1 MKRFQLSDRAKWILG
16 ILNKI
21 CLFGLAMLF
30 FNLVSIYMSQEQSGQ
45 TPVMDYEGSVRG
57 DYLEATEFADSIE
70 DALVHG
76 ITYMNAYQCKIT
88 EEIYRMRNKDLLVV
102 YYRAVNG
109 NEESFVYAN
118 FRVLEK
124 ADGTEQYGFVSSSVE
139 VRSEP
144 YDSLEEMQES
154 YEKRDVR
161 SILGSKMHGAKYEFI
176 NMIDENQDLD
186 KVNDYFIG
194 YVDICEEHFAD
205 NEDVYTLRFDGKVPD
220 DIVEYE
226 CFGKK
231 YYFLYFEDVNSTGN
245 VETER
250 FTFDTTTQLQNESN
264 QTVSD
269 ASDKNMDKKDLDTGQ
284 SVEPLSSE
292 EQIKVFAKEV
302 ALWSKSSDQTIWF
315 TIADMNLDK
324 QLEIITDS
332 IQGSGRFAYNTYH
345 VVGADGSLEALEQ
358 EHRFGLYLSTYY
370 PEEDGVITVPVYH
383 DTITNRYYSIQGT
396 GSKGA
401 PTSFQYSLHSMWIED
416 GKVNEEHLGSRL
428 HETEEDSNEKTVT
441 YEDAEDNAITE
452 AEFEELAEQKYYD
465 LWDMQM
471 VWKWQRV
478 PREEL
483 AAMSQEE
490 VEALLWDCYENFKML
505 QPPVE

>member
-1 MKRFQLSDRAKWILG
+1 M
-16 ILNKI
+16 
-21 CLFGLAMLF
+21 
-30 FNLVSIYMSQEQSGQ
+30 YQEQSGQ
-45 TPVMDYEGSVRG
+45 GPSMDYEKSIRG

-70 DALVHG
+70 DALAHG
-76 ITYMNAYQCKIT
+76 ITYMEAYQCKIT

-109 NEESFVYAN
+109 NEEAFVYAN

-124 ADGTEQYGFVSSSVE
+124 EDGTEQYGFVSSSVE
-139 VRSEP
+139 MRSEP

-154 YEKRDVR
+154 YEMRDVK
-161 SILGSKMHGAKYEFI
+161 SILGAKMHETEYEFI

-194 YVDICEEHFAD
+194 YIDICEKYFVEG
-205 NEDVYTLRFDGKVPD
+205 EDVYTLRFDGKAPD

-245 VETER
+245 AEAER
-250 FTFDTTTQLQNESN
+250 FVFETTALRGEAN
-264 QTVSD
+264 QADNV
-269 ASDKNMDKKDLDTGQ
+269 AENAKREDLELGQ
-284 SVEPLSSE
+284 SEALPSVE

-302 ALWSKSSDQTIWF
+302 EVWSKSSDKTIWF

-345 VVGADGSLEALEQ
+345 VVGADGNLETLEQ

-370 PEEDGVITVPVYH
+370 PEEAGVITVPVYH

-396 GSKGA
+396 GSKGV
-401 PTSFQYSLHSMWIED
+401 PTSFQYSLHGMWIED
-416 GKVNEEHLGSRL
+416 GKVNKEHLGSRL
-428 HETEEDSNEKTVT
+428 HEIGEDSKEKIVT
-441 YEDAEDNAITE
+441 YKDAEDNAITE

-478 PREEL
+478 SREEL
-483 AAMSQEE
+483 VSMSQEE
-490 VEALLWDCYENFKML
+490 VEALLWECYENFKML